1 MLVLWAATS
10 LQLLRQFT
18 LDSYLISAS
27 ENDSHNEDWRI
38 IVCGVLG
45 GAGISIAS
53 AVVVILL
60 FLLRASKQKNDR

>member
-1 MLVLWAATS
+1 MIKVYLFIPL
-10 LQLLRQFT
+10 
-18 LDSYLISAS
+18 SYLISAS
-27 ENDSHNEDWRI
+27 EKNSQSAGDNTWRI